1 MSENTP
7 NYAPILSK
15 GTRKM
20 TKKKKLGIMAAIS
33 AVLLLGG
40 ALLCFKDDIA
50 QEIAENDLEPFR
62 PITISQGTLD
72 EITDDLIAETTAA
85 EIIPIGSTKTT
96 VTAEISQNIAV
107 SEVLP
112 DDVRQSLIDSAQAMN
127 NAYPDAV
134 GWLYIHDSSV
144 NYPVM
149 QSDDNDYYL
158 SHAYDGSY
166 LKAGSVF
173 LDNRCE
179 NRFMN
184 PINIVYAH
192 NMKNGSMFAGVLNFA
207 DPAYF
212 DSHRYGWLATPE
224 NVYRIDFFSCAKA
237 DMNDELY
244 DGSTP
249 INEWLSHLSD
259 ISVVTENVYFSENDR
274 FISLSTCS
282 YEFENARTIL
292 TGKLVEMNGG

>member
-7 NYAPILSK
+7 NYALILSK

-20 TKKKKLGIMAAIS
+20 TKKIKLGIMAAVS
-33 AVLLLGG
+33 AALLLGG
-40 ALLCFKDDIA
+40 AVLLFKDDIA
-50 QEIAENDLEPFR
+50 QNISENDLKPFR
-62 PITISQGTLD
+62 PIMVSQGTLD
-72 EITDDLIAETTAA
+72 DITNELIAETTAA
-85 EIIPIGSTKTT
+85 EIIPIDSVQTT
-96 VTAEISQNIAV
+96 ATAEISQNIVV
-107 SEVLP
+107 SDTLP
-112 DDVRQSLIDSAQAMN
+112 DDVRQSLIDSAQSLN
-127 NAYPDAV
+127 NAYPDAI
-134 GWLYIHDSSV
+134 GWLYIPNTSIS
-144 NYPVM
+144 YPVM

-192 NMKNGSMFAGVLNFA
+192 NMKNGSMFAGVLNFS

-212 DSHRYGWLATPE
+212 DNHRYGWLSTPE
-224 NVYRIDFFSCAKA
+224 TVYRVDFFSCAKA
-237 DMNDELY
+237 DWHDELY
-244 DGSTP
+244 DGS
-249 INEWLSHLSD
+249 LSAADWIPHIEHLS
-259 ISVVTENVYFSENDR
+259 VVCREMEYSENDR

-282 YEFENARTIL
+282 YEFQNARTIL
-292 TGKLVEMNGG
+292 TGKLVETIGG